1 MKKETYRKMT
11 QPFRDNPKR
20 AGVLHTVNKILTAIV
35 FASYPCLLAVLF
47 FRKDGRVLEAA
58 GVPLA
63 GFIVVSVIRILVN
76 RPRPYE
82 KFQIPPVI
90 PKDTMGHSWPSRH
103 VFSAAV
109 IAFTFFPFSVEAGT
123 VLLIAAAA
131 LAVIRVLSGV
141 HYISDVL
148 AGFAFAMVFALY
160 FVIR

>member
-1 MKKETYRKMT
+1 MVQIMVQITTTVPDRPGNCMPHGKKRIPMKKETYRKMT

-82 KFQIPPVI
+82 KFQIRPVI

-109 IAFTFFPFSVEAGT
+109 IAFTFFPF
-123 VLLIAAAA
+123 LL
-131 LAVIRVLSGV
+131 
-141 HYISDVL
+141 
-148 AGFAFAMVFALY
+148 
-160 FVIR
+160 

>member
-1 MKKETYRKMT
+1 MT

-109 IAFTFFPFSVEAGT
+109 IAFTFSVEAGT

-148 AGFAFAMVFALY
+148 AGFALAMVFALY